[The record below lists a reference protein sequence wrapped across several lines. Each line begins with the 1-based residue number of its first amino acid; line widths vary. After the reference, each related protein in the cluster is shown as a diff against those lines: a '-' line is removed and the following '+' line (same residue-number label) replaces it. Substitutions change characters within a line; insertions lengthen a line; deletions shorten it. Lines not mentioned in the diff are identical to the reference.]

1 MYSTKA
7 TSTTHSIAISYTRKA
22 TKTTCTVIIHIIYYK
37 NLFFISKLKF
47 NFFKFQRIPEKRVTL
62 PGRVLPPP
70 PRQIIVERMP
80 VIPPKPRDLIIERW
94 LGYKRRIRKVE
105 FKPASPPILA
115 PKPNNIIIEWD
126 SPNVTITKN
135 YVNLGMH
142 VADPQAYLAAYGSH
156 LTDSSQL
163 PEEASHVKPPVGE
176 VLAAFS
182 NSNLPPIY
190 VGDVLALK
198 LFNLECH

>member
-1 MYSTKA
+1 MDL
-7 TSTTHSIAISYTRKA
+7 I
-22 TKTTCTVIIHIIYYK
+22 
-37 NLFFISKLKF
+37 FKLL
-47 NFFKFQRIPEKRVTL
+47 RIPEKRVTL

-94 LGYKRRIRKVE
+94 LGYKRRVRKVE

-135 YVNLGMH
+135 YVNLGTH

-156 LTDSSQL
+156 LTDASQL

-190 VGDVLALK
+190 VGDVSALK